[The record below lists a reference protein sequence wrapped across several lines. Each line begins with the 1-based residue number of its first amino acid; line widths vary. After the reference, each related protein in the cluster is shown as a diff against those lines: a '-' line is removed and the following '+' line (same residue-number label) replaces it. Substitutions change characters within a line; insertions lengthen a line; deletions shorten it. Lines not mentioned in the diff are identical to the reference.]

1 MFLLLFTP
9 VPSTNTTNKVTNY
22 YKEVII
28 YHIFSFQIFNM
39 MITGDF
45 VLPKC
50 PQELCFNAEEF
61 IKESFSVDQFL
72 QDHRRKANLEIMR
85 DDLGI
90 YLKTLRSA
98 MIELIN
104 KDYTEFI
111 SLSTNLIDLDKRL
124 DNIQSPIGQ
133 LSSHILQTREKLL
146 KVIEEMDMHI
156 RKKKQLKLQK
166 QVLVNTKHIEHSM
179 KILNQL
185 QNCEDETII
194 LERILSEIT
203 FIQFHINS
211 CKNEPEFDKIRTTW
225 ESLKQ
230 CLLTKLQ
237 NLLLRAYN
245 NREGSKVACF
255 ITALV
260 NLTDVGHVEKLI
272 NEEIL
277 APLFDELI
285 NEESLASDPRS
296 LEGLHV
302 RVLSHVDSFK
312 QIFHTVDDG
321 AFNFLEKCLI
331 PQILKRFTI
340 NVKSIFAPGNADM
353 FHRRYKESTRFL
365 DQLEDRCKN
374 WQGVK
379 LVRESEEY
387 KQFMNSWNVTVYFQ
401 LRFQNIAGKLES
413 SLGVIPSLDMKVD
426 KNKVCKLPG
435 TEQTW
440 ECIQLCWSDQ
450 VFLPPIVRRL
460 WKLTLQIISR
470 FCTFCDRSIKD
481 DWPESVPNFPKTL
494 FLVYLNSDI
503 VWLHSKVSTVINLLS
518 QRLNLSIEK
527 RKCLEES
534 LAESLDVLKGKMT
547 LTEEKIID
555 QVAKESLAHIRSV
568 NDIPR
573 HFRRTNREMPSQ
585 ASAYVNLLVA
595 PPLKFMTD
603 FPANKAWLRQI
614 FCKITKEYF
623 SSVRE
628 VINSVQR
635 TEESLRRFKKIREKS
650 GGDSTK
656 SGGVGDEEKIK
667 QQISLDVQNYQTV
680 VQKTGLKIEDVEN
693 LAELIQIVEHSLSKQ
708 AEE

>member
-1 MFLLLFTP
+1 MIP
-9 VPSTNTTNKVTNY
+9 VSNPGP
-22 YKEVII
+22 
-28 YHIFSFQIFNM
+28 
-39 MITGDF
+39 GDF

-50 PQELCFNAEEF
+50 PQELCFNADEF

-133 LSSHILQTREKLL
+133 LASYIMQTQEKLV
-146 KVIEEMDMHI
+146 KTIDEMNVHI
-156 RKKKQLKLQK
+156 KTKKQ
-166 QVLVNTKHIEHSM
+166 
-179 KILNQL
+179 
-185 QNCEDETII
+185 
-194 LERILSEIT
+194 ERIISEIT

-211 CKNEPEFDKIRTTW
+211 CKGKPEFEKVQTNW

-230 CLLTKLQ
+230 CLLNKLQ
-237 NLLLRAYN
+237 NLLLIAYN
-245 NREGSKVACF
+245 NREGNKVSCF

-260 NLTDVGHVEKLI
+260 NLTDVAYVEKLI
-272 NEEIL
+272 NREIL
-277 APLFDELI
+277 ASLFDELI
-285 NEESLASDPRS
+285 TEESLASDPRS

-302 RVLSHVDSFK
+302 HVLSHVDGFK
-312 QIFHTVDDG
+312 QMFDTIDNDS
-321 AFNFLEKCLI
+321 FNFLARCMI

-353 FHRRYKESTRFL
+353 FHRRYKESSHFL
-365 DQLEDRCKN
+365 DELEGRCKD
-374 WQGVK
+374 WQSVK
-379 LVRESEEY
+379 QLRDSEEY
-387 KQFMNSWNVTVYFQ
+387 KQFMNSWNVEVYFS
-401 LRFQNIAGKLES
+401 LRFQNIAGKLET
-413 SLGVIPSLDMKVD
+413 SLAVLPELNPKIDA
-426 KNKVCKLPG
+426 NKSCKLPM
-435 TEQTW
+435 TEQAW
-440 ECIQLCWSDQ
+440 ECIELCWSDQ
-450 VFLPPIVRRL
+450 VFLPPVTRRL

-470 FCTFCDRSIKD
+470 FCMFCDTAIKD
-481 DWPESVPNFPKTL
+481 NWPNSDSNFPKTL

-503 VWLHSKVSTVINLLS
+503 VWLQTKADTLVESLLQKLKLSQEKKKCLQESLQEGLNALNSKVS
-518 QRLNLSIEK
+518 
-527 RKCLEES
+527 
-534 LAESLDVLKGKMT
+534 

-555 QVAKESLAHIRSV
+555 QVALESLSHIRSV

-585 ASAYVNLLVA
+585 PSTYVNLLIA

-603 FPANKAWLRQI
+603 FPGNKEWLKAI
-614 FCKITKEYF
+614 FNKITKEYF
-623 SSVRE
+623 DSVRD
-628 VINSVQR
+628 VITSVQR

-650 GGDSTK
+650 GGDNAK

-667 QQISLDVQNYQTV
+667 QQISLDVKHYQSV
-680 VQKTGLKIEDVEN
+680 VVKTGLKMNDVEN
-693 LAELIQIVEHSLSKQ
+693 LPDLVNIVERSLSKQ
-708 AEE
+708 SDE